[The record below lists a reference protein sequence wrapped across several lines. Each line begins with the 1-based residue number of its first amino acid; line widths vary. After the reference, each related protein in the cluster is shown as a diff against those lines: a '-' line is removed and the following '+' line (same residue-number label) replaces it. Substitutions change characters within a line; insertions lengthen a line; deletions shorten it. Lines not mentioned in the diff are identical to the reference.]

1 MTLVLVAHGTRDP
14 AGVALAHRLAG
25 ALGARLAFVDV
36 LGPSVREVLAEAPG
50 PVTVV
55 PAFLAAGYHVRVDV
69 PREVAASGRGDV
81 TVTEALGPHSAVVK
95 AVKARLGEAGW
106 RRGDE
111 VLLAAAGSSDP
122 RAVADVNVAA
132 DRLSVLVGHRVR
144 VAYLATGTPRL
155 SELVDQLRTAGQRR
169 VAVGCWL
176 LAPGRFHRAATDCG
190 ADVVTEPLGTH
201 PAVLGCL
208 TGLAGSRCPG
218 PASRLEFG
226 DGDDV
231 NAVATRILRCRLR

>member
-1 MTLVLVAHGTRDP
+1 MTPVLVAHGTRDP
-14 AGVALAHRLAG
+14 AGVALARRLAE

-36 LGPSVREVLAEAPG
+36 LGPSLREVLAEAPG

-55 PAFLAAGYHVRVDV
+55 PAFLAAGYHVLVDV

-81 TVTEALGPHSAVVK
+81 TVTEALGPHAAVVR
-95 AVKARLGEAGW
+95 AVAARLREAGR
-106 RRGDE
+106 RRGDS
-111 VLLAAAGSSDP
+111 VVLAAAGSSDQ

-132 DRLSVLVGHRVR
+132 KRLSVLAGHRVR
-144 VAYLATGTPRL
+144 VGYLATGTPRL
-155 SELVDQLRTAGQRR
+155 PELVDELRAAGRRR

-176 LAPGRFHRAATDCG
+176 LAPGRFHRAASDCG

-201 PAVLGCL
+201 PAVLDRL

-218 PASRLEFG
+218 PTTRLEL
-226 DGDDV
+226 V
-231 NAVATRILRCRLR
+231 TAMT